1 MDHKAY
7 GPLLLGVKGGH
18 GNYDNTLDCMD
29 FHTTTATSEPAGDGG
44 FLTLTLKVVSA
55 GRDPRA
61 KVGHIHM
68 GALLKYLSFTEDR
81 FSITKQFPC
90 HFWGTYQAH
99 ILFTC
104 INILI
109 GLLYVH

>member
-1 MDHKAY
+1 MKQF
-7 GPLLLGVKGGH
+7 GSQSIWSSLLGVKGGH

-29 FHTTTATSEPAGDGG
+29 FHTTATSEPAGDGG

-55 GRDPRA
+55 GRDPCA

-90 HFWGTYQAH
+90 HSGALIRPTS
-99 ILFTC
+99 LFTC
-104 INILI
+104 ISIL
-109 GLLYVH
+109 